1 MLTAKRPSEA
11 RGQVI
16 TPEFRNLPMTYPELF
31 RGRWRSAKSLI
42 YWRARQNKTAN
53 TYLIE
58 ILL

>member
-42 YWRARQNKTAN
+42 YWRARRDSNS
-53 TYLIE
+53 
-58 ILL
+58 